1 MKIVK
6 LNHQS
11 INPITHAVD
20 RITYTVYKIYH
31 VIEIVTELSL
41 YIIRYKM
48 FRLSR
53 VYVGEN
59 VISTFYAQL
68 G

>member
-6 LNHQS
+6 SNYQS

-31 VIEIVTELSL
+31 VIENVTELSL